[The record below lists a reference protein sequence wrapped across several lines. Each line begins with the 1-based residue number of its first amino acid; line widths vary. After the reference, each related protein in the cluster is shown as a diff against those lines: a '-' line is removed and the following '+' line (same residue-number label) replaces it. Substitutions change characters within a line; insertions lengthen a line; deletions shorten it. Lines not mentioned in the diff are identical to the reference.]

1 MYHMEER
8 ELHAREQ
15 FVQIRRA
22 LRSSVKFIKNATKE
36 TEKPIFS
43 SITMGLVQILI
54 PILASLCFDRNCTE
68 GKCAFLKKSIILKKC
83 ATFRVVE
90 SKSGIR
96 NQERDFC
103 CHYFTSE
110 VLSKCWATLVSF
122 CYTFVEWTTQR
133 LRRSESNL
141 HWHRSGF

>member
-1 MYHMEER
+1 MEER

-43 SITMGLVQILI
+43 SITMGLVQMLI

-68 GKCAFLKKSIILKKC
+68 GKCAFLKKSLILKNVQLSELLK
-83 ATFRVVE
+83 AKAE
-90 SKSGIR
+90 SGIK
-96 NQERDFC
+96 NE
-103 CHYFTSE
+103 
-110 VLSKCWATLVSF
+110 
-122 CYTFVEWTTQR
+122 TFVVTTLQVR
-133 LRRSESNL
+133 L
-141 HWHRSGF
+141 